1 MSEMTFAMFGAGF
14 WSEYQLAAWRELP
27 DARCIAIC
35 DPIRSKAEKLAKQF
49 DVPSV
54 YSSGEELLD
63 SESPDFL
70 DVVTNVETHA
80 ANAKLGIQHRIPVIC
95 QKPMAPTL
103 EVAREMVEAAG
114 NSGVPLLIH
123 ENWRW
128 QKPLRK
134 LKEVLESGQLGTLVR
149 ARIDYANSFPVFD
162 NQPFLKELEHFIL
175 TDIGSHILDVARF
188 LFGEARHLYC
198 HTRRM
203 RADIKGEDVATVVME
218 MQDHLTVTCNM
229 SYASRWEFD
238 HFPETFVAVEGTE
251 GGVSLGANCEIKVFG
266 NDGSQSFRADPPR
279 YEWADPAYELIHSSI
294 VDCHRN
300 LLDSFQGKCD
310 AETTADDNLRTL
322 ELVFGAY
329 ESARSKSIVHLC
341 TEALG

>member
-14 WSEYQLAAWRELP
+14 WSEYQLAAWQELP

-35 DPIRSKAEKLAKQF
+35 DPKRSKAEKLAKQF
-49 DVPSV
+49 DVQAV
-54 YSSGEELLD
+54 YGSGEELLAN
-63 SESPDFL
+63 ESPGFL

-80 ANAKLGIQHRIPVIC
+80 ESAELGIQRGIPVIC

-103 EVAREMVEAAG
+103 EIARQMLEASQ

-128 QKPLRK
+128 QTPLRK
-134 LKEVLESGQLGTLVR
+134 LKEILDSGQLGTLVR

-162 NQPFLKELEHFIL
+162 NQPFLRKLERFIL

-188 LFGEARHLYC
+188 LFGEATHLYC
-198 HTRRM
+198 QTRRM

-229 SYASRWEFD
+229 SYASRWEYD
-238 HFPETFVAVEGTE
+238 RFPETFVAVEGTE
-251 GGVSLGANCEIKVFG
+251 GGVSLGANYEVKVFG
-266 NDGSQSFRADPPR
+266 NEGSQSYQTEPLR
-279 YEWADPAYELIHSSI
+279 YEWADPDYDLVHASI

-300 LLDSFQGKCD
+300 LLDSLQGKGD

-329 ESARSKSIVHLC
+329 ESAKSKSVVHLS
-341 TEALG
+341 TVGMG